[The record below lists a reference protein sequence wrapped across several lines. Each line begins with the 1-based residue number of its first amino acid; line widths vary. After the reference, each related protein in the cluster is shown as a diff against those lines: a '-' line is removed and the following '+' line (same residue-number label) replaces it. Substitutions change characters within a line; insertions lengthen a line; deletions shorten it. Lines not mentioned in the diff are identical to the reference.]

1 MSAPIKTLTGLQNLP
16 NLRELRAD
24 WNALESIDL
33 SGCTNLEWIDISD
46 CDLTDGSGNPSLT
59 QVNITGCTSLIE
71 LRVDDSDFSQNGIGS
86 IIGLAG
92 ASSLVA
98 VDLDQ
103 CGISGAVDLSSLSSL
118 ETLDLSGN
126 TGITSVSISISKPI
140 LNLYLGGCAL
150 TQSAVNSIV
159 TQLAA
164 STIISGYLDVSS
176 GTNASPSV
184 AASAALATL
193 DSKSWGQSYNYPISV
208 QWDLTASSDPAA
220 ACAANDPM
228 TSYSVTHYTASGTLT
243 QGNIF
248 YGNMLLTQYAS
259 DGLWY
264 SDGSIRFQ
272 TVSGVIQTPVACV

>member
-126 TGITSVSISISKPI
+126 TGITSVSISSSQPI

-164 STIISGYLDVSS
+164 STIISGYLDLSS

-184 AASAALATL
+184 AVNAALATL
-193 DSKSWGQSYNYPISV
+193 DSKSWGQNYNYP
-208 QWDLTASSDPAA
+208 ASSLWNITANADPAV
-220 ACAANDPM
+220 ACSGDPM
-228 TSYSVTHYTASGTLT
+228 SGASLYTASGTLT
-243 QGNIF
+243 QGNIL
-248 YGNMLLTQYAS
+248 YENALLTSYAQ
-259 DGLWY
+259 DNIWY